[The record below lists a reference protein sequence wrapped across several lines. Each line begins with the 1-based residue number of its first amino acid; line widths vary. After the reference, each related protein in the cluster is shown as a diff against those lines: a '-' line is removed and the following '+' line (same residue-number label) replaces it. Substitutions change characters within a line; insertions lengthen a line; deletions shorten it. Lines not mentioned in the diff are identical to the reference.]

1 MKTISLE
8 GLTHAEQY
16 VRDEYGSLVGKT
28 VAEVRPLNRDEL
40 DGFGWDDSRTVP
52 FVLWFTDGTYAIPSR
67 DEEGNDA
74 GVLFLPG
81 RIG

>member
-1 MKTISLE
+1 MINLE
-8 GLTHAEQY
+8 GLTHAEKY

-28 VAEVRPLNRDEL
+28 IAEIRPMDQEEL
-40 DGFGWDDSRTVP
+40 YHYGWEDSRTVP
-52 FVLWFTDGTYAIPSR
+52 FIIWFADGTYAIPAR

-81 RIG
+81 RIGL